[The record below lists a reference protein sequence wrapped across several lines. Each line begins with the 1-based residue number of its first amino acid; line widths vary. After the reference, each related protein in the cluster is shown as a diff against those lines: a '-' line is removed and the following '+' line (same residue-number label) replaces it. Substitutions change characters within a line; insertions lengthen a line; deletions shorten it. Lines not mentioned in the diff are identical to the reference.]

1 MDANPRRQRISGWIF
16 VACGVWMM
24 GLGTYFVAFRPPLL
38 AEDLR
43 HIGSSLADLQ
53 AALPRLEGWLDRVF
67 GVVGGFMA
75 GAGALTIFVAAT
87 AVRRRER
94 GTGATLALVGLLTVV
109 GMSATNF
116 AIDSDFKWVLLA
128 PALLW
133 IAGMVCYLLER
144 PIR

>member
-1 MDANPRRQRISGWIF
+1 MIRSRIRSDI
-16 VACGVWMM
+16 
-24 GLGTYFVAFRPPLL
+24 AFRPPLL

-43 HIGSSLADLQ
+43 YIGGTLAHLQ
-53 AALPRLEGWLDRVF
+53 VALPRLESWLGRVF

-75 GAGALTIFVAAT
+75 GAGALTIFVATT
-87 AVRRRER
+87 AVRRRDR
-94 GTGATLALVGLLTVV
+94 GTGTTLALVGLLTVV

-144 PIR
+144 

>member
-1 MDANPRRQRISGWIF
+1 MDFKSQRQRFSGWIF
-16 VACGVWMM
+16 VACGVWMR

-43 HIGSSLADLQ
+43 YIGSSLAGLQ
-53 AALPRLEGWLDRVF
+53 AALPRLESWLGRVF

-75 GAGALTIFVAAT
+75 GAGALTILVAAT
-87 AVRRRER
+87 AVRRRDR
-94 GTGATLALVGLLTVV
+94 GTGTTLALVGLLTVV

-144 PIR
+144 PTR